1 MIRVAVVLGLIA
13 ALLTGCGQQRQ
24 ERFAFDGQYF
34 RANSSRVDG
43 DRRQFTIAVRPVSA
57 SLEGA
62 VEAGRYESTRYCIE
76 NYGNSA
82 VDWVVGPD
90 QELGTYRIEN
100 DTLVLRGACE
110 G

>member
-1 MIRVAVVLGLIA
+1 MRNVVIFLCCGLVLA
-13 ALLTGCGQQRQ
+13 GCASRQ
-24 ERFAFDGQYF
+24 DRFAFDGQYF
-34 RANSSRVDG
+34 RSSASRVDG
-43 DRRQFTIAVRPVSA
+43 DPQQIAITVRPVSA
-57 SLEGA
+57 SFEGA
-62 VEAGRYESTRYCIE
+62 LQAGRYEATRYCVQ

-90 QELGTYRIEN
+90 QDPGSYRIEN

>member
-1 MIRVAVVLGLIA
+1 MYRSVLLLILCAAMVA
-13 ALLTGCGQQRQ
+13 GCGKRQ
-24 ERFAFDGQYF
+24 ERLAFDGQYY
-34 RANSSRVDG
+34 RAKVSRVDG
-43 DRRQFTIAVRPVSA
+43 DRQQIAITVRPVSA
-57 SLEGA
+57 SFEGA
-62 VEAGRYESTRYCIE
+62 LEAGRYEATRHCIQ

-90 QELGTYRIEN
+90 QDPSTYRIEN

>member
-1 MIRVAVVLGLIA
+1 MIRAVVGLSLIA
-13 ALLTGCGQQRQ
+13 ALVAGCGGRQ
-24 ERFAFDGQYF
+24 DRFAFDGQYF
-34 RANSSRVDG
+34 RSKAARVEG
-43 DRRQFTIAVRPVSA
+43 DRRQFIISVRPASA

-62 VEAGRYESTRYCIE
+62 VEAGRYESTKYCIE

-90 QELGTYRIEN
+90 QDLGTYRIEN
-100 DTLVLRGACE
+100 DTLLLRGACK

>member
-1 MIRVAVVLGLIA
+1 MRLFVGMMVCAVALSACQSRKDQI
-13 ALLTGCGQQRQ
+13 
-24 ERFAFDGQYF
+24 AFDGQFF
-34 RANSSRVDG
+34 RSKLSKVDG
-43 DRRQFTIAVRPVSA
+43 DRAQIMVTVKPVSA

-62 VEAGRYESTRYCIE
+62 REAGRYEATRYCVTTF
-76 NYGNSA
+76 GNSA

-90 QELGTYRIEN
+90 QAPETYSIEN

>member
-1 MIRVAVVLGLIA
+1 MIRAVVVVGLIL
-13 ALLTGCGQQRQ
+13 ALLASCGNR
-24 ERFAFDGQYF
+24 RDRVAFDGQF
-34 RANSSRVDG
+34 FSSKASRVDG
-43 DRRQFTIAVRPVSA
+43 DRQQITVSVRPVSA

-62 VEAGRYESTRYCIE
+62 LAAGRYESTRYCID

-90 QELGTYRIEN
+90 QDPNTYRIEN

>member
-1 MIRVAVVLGLIA
+1 MRNLVIFICCGLIMA
-13 ALLTGCGQQRQ
+13 GCTSR
-24 ERFAFDGQYF
+24 EDRFAFDGQYF
-34 RANSSRVDG
+34 RSSASRVDG
-43 DRRQFTIAVRPVSA
+43 DRQQIAITVRPVSA
-57 SLEGA
+57 SFEGA
-62 VEAGRYESTRYCIE
+62 LQAGRYEATRYCVE

-90 QELGTYRIEN
+90 QEPGTYRIEN